1 MDCTSHT
8 HTFTFTHI
16 HTHHIHTKHP
26 HRRDNKQNAC
36 TLIHRVVA
44 FTILPSG
51 CTSHTHTRTHTHTN
65 THQKQHTHT
74 KNNTHARAH
83 THTHIHTYTHTHQ
96 NQHAH
101 TQQQQQ
107 TNRHHVPSTARFQM
121 TWHQCASILHTA
133 GAVKDPR
140 MSHTHTH
147 THHIHT
153 MHTYRRDNKQN
164 TCTLIQ
170 RDDPQ
175 QRPAIPCVQ

>member
-1 MDCTSHT
+1 MHSHSQSCCLHNVAQWMHITHT
-8 HTFTFTHI
+8 HTH
-16 HTHHIHTKHP
+16 
-26 HRRDNKQNAC
+26 A
-36 TLIHRVVA
+36 
-44 FTILPSG
+44 
-51 CTSHTHTRTHTHTN
+51 HTN

-74 KNNTHARAH
+74 KNNTRARAHTH

-147 THHIHT
+147 THTTYIQCIHT
-153 MHTYRRDNKQN
+153 EETINKTHALSFNEMIYNRDQQYHAFSNKIWI
-164 TCTLIQ
+164 TACTMWIVTPLF
-170 RDDPQ
+170 
-175 QRPAIPCVQ
+175 